1 MEKEN
6 SMEHLRIVLIGIG
19 ISVGIVFWS
28 ISAFWLIGKIVEK
41 LNKRSKARFMK
52 KIEEEYNDKKE

>member
-1 MEKEN
+1 MNETFK
-6 SMEHLRIVLIGIG
+6 IIAIGIG
-19 ISVGIVFWS
+19 IAVGIVFWS

-52 KIEEEYNDKKE
+52 QIEEDNKKE